1 MSIDTKR
8 YIMGAGR
15 VYLSESG
22 APPYFYVAETPT
34 FNLSIASESVQLM
47 SSDDVVSTQLCEV
60 QTTQSITGQLVTNNI
75 SQRHIS
81 MFLGGEI
88 SSSNAAG
95 GTAATF
101 NIDPIATGVWYQ
113 LGYSSNFDGHMHVS
127 DVTAEEDNSGGAPVA
142 LVEGTDYILEPESGL
157 IMFPGTTKATAGDNV
172 TVTYDWAAGTD
183 SIISVTAP
191 KAPTFCLVF
200 DSKNR
205 GCSTDL
211 NNRIIIPNVRL
222 MPSGDFALKSN
233 SDYQTLTW
241 DLAVMQPKLVG
252 QDTIRVI
259 QRLAT

>member
-1 MSIDTKR
+1 MSLDTKR

-34 FNLSIASESVQLM
+34 FNLSISSESVQLM

-75 SQRHIS
+75 SARHVA
-81 MFLGGEI
+81 MFLGGET
-88 SSSNAAG
+88 SNASAAG
-95 GTAATF
+95 GTAATYT
-101 NIDPIATGVWYQ
+101 IDPIATGVWYQ
-113 LGYSSNFDGHMHVS
+113 LGHAPPVMGHMHVS
-127 DVTAEEDNSGGAPVA
+127 NVSATENTGSPVA
-142 LVEGTDYILEPESGL
+142 LVEGTDYLLEAESGL
-157 IMFPGTTKATAGDNV
+157 IMFPGTANASAGDDV
-172 TVTYDWAAGTD
+172 EVTYNWAAGTD
-183 SIISVTAP
+183 TIISVTSP
-191 KAPTFCLVF
+191 KAPTFTLVF

-205 GCSTDL
+205 GCSTEL

-233 SDYQTLTW
+233 TDYQTLTW
-241 DLAVMQPKLVG
+241 DLSVMKPKLVG

-259 QRLAT
+259 QRQAL